1 MHNLNHIMSLQWM
14 VYNLFILEVANDFY
28 YALDQLY
35 NNQSGCFHKNNLN
48 IPANSSLFIVG

>member
-1 MHNLNHIMSLQWM
+1 MSLQWM
-14 VYNLFILEVANDFY
+14 VYNLIILEVANDFY